1 MLRPIVEVLEAYG
14 LFALRIDEIGSG
26 IINQTWKLEL
36 DDDRTLV
43 LQKVNPMFPASVN
56 DDINQ
61 LTVHLK
67 QKGLITPELIP
78 NLKGSFTTE
87 YADDNWRLM
96 TYVPGK
102 SYDGLE
108 TPEQAYE
115 AGAALARF
123 HTAVADLDIVIS
135 NQRPHVHDTVRH
147 IQNLCDAL
155 EEHADHTRFAHIVP
169 LAGTI
174 LSSAAALP
182 AINLDAM
189 RLVHGD
195 PKISNLLFDDA
206 GKSQCWVDLDTLA
219 HMPLALEMGDA
230 FRSWCNPESEDAKTG
245 EFSLEYFTAA
255 ANGYAEHAGDFMEPV
270 EWRAFL
276 DGTQT
281 ILVELAA
288 RFCADALNESYF
300 GWDQKRFATRGEHNE
315 ARARNQLKVLESFLG
330 QHEQCTAALEQAFK
344 RGA

>member
-14 LFALRIDEIGSG
+14 LFALRIDEVGSG

-36 DDDRTLV
+36 DDERTLV
-43 LQKVNPMFPASVN
+43 LQKVNPVFPPSVN
-56 DDINQ
+56 DEIHQ

-67 QKGLITPELIP
+67 QKGLLTPELIP

-182 AINLDAM
+182 AINLDAV

-195 PKISNLLFDDA
+195 PRFLICCLTMRVSRCVGSIWIRWRICRWHWKWA
-206 GKSQCWVDLDTLA
+206 
-219 HMPLALEMGDA
+219 MPSAVG
-230 FRSWCNPESEDAKTG
+230 
-245 EFSLEYFTAA
+245 
-255 ANGYAEHAGDFMEPV
+255 
-270 EWRAFL
+270 
-276 DGTQT
+276 
-281 ILVELAA
+281 
-288 RFCADALNESYF
+288 
-300 GWDQKRFATRGEHNE
+300 ATRK
-315 ARARNQLKVLESFLG
+315 ARMLRRGSSRLSILLLQRMVTQSMRAISWKLSNGVLF
-330 QHEQCTAALEQAFK
+330 
-344 RGA
+344 